1 LLENGAAR
9 TTVRIDKLRDD
20 VALLALMVNRKL
32 EWQYAFTKIERNDQL
47 ALESIAQLT
56 ADQDRPSQSR
66 QKLSGN
72 MNSALDI
79 RCCGTQDATKLPVR
93 VRADSMSIRYRVY
106 VCLILLGCVVVS
118 GSAGFHF
125 IEGWAWFDAFYM
137 TLTTMT
143 TIGYGEIHPL
153 SHAGRIFNSFLI
165 VFAVFSGGFTIATF
179 TQALLQF
186 EFGKAFGRR
195 RMERELAKLS
205 GHYIIC
211 GAGRVGRTV
220 ARELRARGQSI
231 VFIERNPERA
241 EWASNEKIPVVIGDA
256 SREENL
262 KRAHIEEAKGFV
274 AAVGSDPENL
284 YIVLTARGFRSD
296 LKIIARASEDE
307 ATSKLLR
314 AGASQVLSPY
324 FFVGSRIAQ
333 LLLRPNVL
341 DFIDAA
347 FGTERL
353 DVEIGEVRIEQNSL
367 LVGKTLGDSV
377 FRQQAGVIILG
388 VKPADG
394 MLRFNP
400 VPETIICASDTLI
413 VRFLRAPQNR
423 NRGSPI

>member
-1 LLENGAAR
+1 
-9 TTVRIDKLRDD
+9 
-20 VALLALMVNRKL
+20 
-32 EWQYAFTKIERNDQL
+32 
-47 ALESIAQLT
+47 
-56 ADQDRPSQSR
+56 
-66 QKLSGN
+66 
-72 MNSALDI
+72 
-79 RCCGTQDATKLPVR
+79 
-93 VRADSMSIRYRVY
+93 MSIRHRFYL
-106 VCLILLGCVVVS
+106 CLFLLAAVVFS

-125 IEGWAWFDAFYM
+125 IEGWTWFDAFYM

-195 RMERELAKLS
+195 RMERELARLS

-231 VFIERNPERA
+231 VIIEKDAQRA
-241 EWASNEKIPVVIGDA
+241 EWAANEKIPVVVGNA
-256 SREENL
+256 SSEECL
-262 KRAHIEEAKGFV
+262 KRAHIETAKGFV
-274 AAVGSDPENL
+274 AAVGSDAENL

-296 LKIIARASEDE
+296 LKIIARASEEE

-353 DVEIGEVRIEQNSL
+353 DVEIGEVRIDATSA
-367 LVGKTLGDSV
+367 LVGKQLGDAAI
-377 FRQQAGVIILG
+377 RQQADVIILG
-388 VKPADG
+388 VKPAEG
-394 MLRFNP
+394 ALLFNP
-400 VPETIICASDTLI
+400 APETVIRPSDTLI
-413 VRFLRAPQNR
+413 VIGADSHLKKLEALAMA
-423 NRGSPI
+423 